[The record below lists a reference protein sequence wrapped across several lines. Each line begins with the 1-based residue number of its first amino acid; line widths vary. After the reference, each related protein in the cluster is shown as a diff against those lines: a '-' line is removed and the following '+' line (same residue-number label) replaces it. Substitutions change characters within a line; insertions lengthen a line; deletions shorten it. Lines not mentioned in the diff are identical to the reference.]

1 MYVFDSDAYTRF
13 QQGDSKI
20 TVRSL
25 AAPKGSIWLPAIVVE
40 EQLRGRMSV
49 LAGLNSKIEKD
60 SQRVPAAYAL
70 LLKTVFDLNAFPHLA
85 YTAEMEALYQS
96 WPVAV
101 KRLGTR
107 DCRIGA
113 TAIVHGFTVITCNLS
128 HFQPMPNVRL
138 EDWSQ

>member
-85 YTAEMEALYQS
+85 YTAEMETLYQS
-96 WPVAV
+96 
-101 KRLGTR
+101 
-107 DCRIGA
+107 
-113 TAIVHGFTVITCNLS
+113 
-128 HFQPMPNVRL
+128 
-138 EDWSQ
+138 